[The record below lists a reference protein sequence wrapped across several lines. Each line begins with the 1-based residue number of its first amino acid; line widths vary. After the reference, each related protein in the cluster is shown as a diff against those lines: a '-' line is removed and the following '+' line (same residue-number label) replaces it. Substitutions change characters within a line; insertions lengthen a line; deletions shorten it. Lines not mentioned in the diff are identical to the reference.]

1 MKCTQL
7 YKVIY
12 FQPNSI
18 GGDYFKR
25 ALVLP
30 RYFSTFQENIIS
42 LQLTNLSEDNLSE
55 ESSQREELFGINPM
69 K

>member
-25 ALVLP
+25 VLVLP
-30 RYFSTFQENIIS
+30 RYFSTFQENTIS
-42 LQLTNLSEDNLSE
+42 LKLTNGNLSEG
-55 ESSQREELFGINPM
+55 SSQREELL
-69 K
+69 